1 MFSFSSET
9 EEFTNENDPLI
20 SSNGILEINLL
31 HNNTHESPH
40 SAEHT
45 AGQLQLRTR
54 NEYPVCYVTFN
65 SIVICIASVSLIVLE
80 RLQTDHFT
88 FDDLNIISYR
98 TLDGLVLLISMVNI
112 LFAILG
118 LLTGNLIFNFDL
130 VNRLIDL
137 FCVIF
142 EVIFRRWLFIMASS
156 VSQLIG
162 FFLSFIA
169 LLCVNLVV
177 LVFQILD
184 EQDSFNLARTFKRS
198 AMITIGTLVGI
209 LQLIYFIVI
218 QFIFKRNVNRMNIL

>member
-118 LLTGNLIFNFDL
+118 LLT
-130 VNRLIDL
+130 
-137 FCVIF
+137 
-142 EVIFRRWLFIMASS
+142 VIFRRWLFIMASS